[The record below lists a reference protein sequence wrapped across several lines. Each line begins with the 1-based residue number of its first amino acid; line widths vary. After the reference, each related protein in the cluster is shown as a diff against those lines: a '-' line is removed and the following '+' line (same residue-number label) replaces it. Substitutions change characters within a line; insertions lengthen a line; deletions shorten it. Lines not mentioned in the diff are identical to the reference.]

1 MSLKEVFVLNCP
13 RSLRRGVLLLLM
25 ATLSVL
31 MVLPVSAQL
40 LSPEAETPAVAT
52 FAKNGTPQEVFT
64 FSADDFLVENSDETL
79 DSIVLTALPDSNA
92 GVLTL
97 GGIDLAVGEAVAMEA
112 VSGMAFT
119 PNASPTTATTSF
131 SFTPVFADGSSGE
144 DVTVDLYLLTAENA
158 APIARDLELSTY
170 KNVAAQGQFS
180 AVDPEGDLLTFRL
193 VDKPARGAVTLPE
206 DGSATFTYTPY
217 ENKTGKDSFTYVA
230 VDAVG
235 NTSEPATVKVKI
247 EKANTK
253 VTYAD
258 MDGVSAYRS
267 ALRLAEEGVLI
278 GECVGGTYFFQPD
291 LPVSREEFVTLA
303 MHTMG
308 LDALEGVTRTGFAD
322 DDTIPTWA
330 KGYVSSALKSGY
342 VQGVVS
348 ADGVVFDPERTIT
361 RAEAVVLLDRM
372 LQVTD
377 AAVTTMYTDY
387 DVAPAWACQAAVNL
401 ETAGVLQTN
410 ADGALALSDTLTRA
424 DAADLLCGALDVL
437 ESREDQG
444 WSLW

>member
-1 MSLKEVFVLNCP
+1 MNSP
-13 RSLRRGVLLLLM
+13 RSRRRGALLLAL
-25 ATLSVL
+25 AALAAL
-31 MVLPVSAQL
+31 LALPVSAQ
-40 LSPEAETPAVAT
+40 PPAGEDAAPAVAA
-52 FAKNGTPQEVFT
+52 FAKNGTADQVFS
-64 FSADDFLVENSDETL
+64 FSPDDFVVEQGEEAL
-79 DSIVLTALPDSNA
+79 DSIVLTSLPDSNA

-97 GGIDLAVGEAVAMEA
+97 GGMDLAVGEAVALEA
-112 VSGMAFT
+112 VSGMAFR
-119 PNASPTTATTSF
+119 PNAAPTAATTSF
-131 SFTPVFADGSSGE
+131 TFTPVFADGSSGA
-144 DVTVDLYLLTAENA
+144 DVRVDLYLLTAENS
-158 APIARDLELSTY
+158 APIAQDLELSTY

-206 DGSATFTYTPY
+206 DGSAVFTYTPY

-235 NTSEPATVKVKI
+235 NTSAPATVKVKI
-247 EKANTK
+247 EKARTK

-278 GECVGGTYFFQPD
+278 GECVGGAYFFQPEQT
-291 LPVSREEFVTLA
+291 VSREEFVTLA

-308 LDALEGVTRTGFAD
+308 LEALEGVTRTGFAD
-322 DDTIPTWA
+322 DEAIPTWA

-342 VQGVVS
+342 VQGLVS
-348 ADGVVFDPERTIT
+348 AEGVVFDPERAIT
-361 RAEAVVLLDRM
+361 RAEAAVLLDRM

-377 AAVTTMYTDY
+377 AAVTTLYTDY
-387 DVAPAWACQAAVNL
+387 DAAPAWAFQAAVNL
-401 ETAGVLQTN
+401 ETAGVLQAD
-410 ADGALALSDTLTRA
+410 ADGSLSLSQPLTRA
-424 DAADLLCGALDVL
+424 GAADLLCGALDVL
-437 ESREDQG
+437 ENREAQG

>member
-1 MSLKEVFVLNCP
+1 MNCP

-40 LSPEAETPAVAT
+40 LSPEAEAPAVAT

-64 FSADDFLVENSDETL
+64 FSADDFLVENSEEAL

-97 GGIDLAVGEAVAMEA
+97 GGIDLAVGEAVSMEA

-119 PNASPTTATTSF
+119 PNASPTAATTSF
-131 SFTPVFADGSSGE
+131 SFTPVFADGSAGE

-193 VDKPARGAVTLPE
+193 VDKPARGSVTLPE

-235 NTSEPATVKVKI
+235 NTSAPATVKVKI

-258 MDGVSAYRS
+258 MDGVPAYRA
-267 ALRLAEEGVLI
+267 ALRLAEQGVLI
-278 GECVGGTYFFQPD
+278 GECMGGTYYFQPD
-291 LPVSREEFVTLA
+291 LPVSRDQFVALA
-303 MHTMG
+303 MHTVG

-322 DDTIPTWA
+322 DETIPTWA
-330 KGYVSSALKSGY
+330 KGYVSAALKSGV
-342 VQGVVS
+342 VQGS
-348 ADGVVFDPERTIT
+348 ESSEGVVFQPDATIT
-361 RAEAVVLLDRM
+361 RAEASVLLNRM
-372 LQVTD
+372 LQITD
-377 AAVTTMYTDY
+377 ATPTLFSDLAS
-387 DVAPAWACQAAVNL
+387 APAWAVQAAVNL
-401 ETAGVLQTN
+401 ETVGVLRTN
-410 ADGALALSDTLTRA
+410 ADGALALNEGLTRA
-424 DAADLLCGALDVL
+424 DAAEMLCGALEVL
-437 ESREDQG
+437 ETREPSG
-444 WSLW
+444 WISW

>member
-1 MSLKEVFVLNCP
+1 MNCP

-25 ATLSVL
+25 AALSVL
-31 MVLPVSAQL
+31 MALPASAQL
-40 LSPEAETPAVAT
+40 LSAEPDGPAVAT

-64 FSADDFLVENSDETL
+64 FSAADFLVENGEAAL
-79 DSIVLTALPDSNA
+79 DSIVLTSLPDSNA

-97 GGIDLAVGEAVAMEA
+97 GGMDLASGEAVAMEA

-119 PNASPTTATTSF
+119 PNDSPTVATTSF
-131 SFTPVFADGSSGE
+131 TFTPVFADGSAGE
-144 DVTVDLYLLTAENA
+144 DVTVDLYLLTAENS

-206 DGSATFTYTPY
+206 DGSTTFTYTPY

-291 LPVSREEFVTLA
+291 LTVSREEFVALA
-303 MHTMG
+303 MHTMD
-308 LDALEGVTRTGFAD
+308 LEALEGITRTGFAD

-342 VQGVVS
+342 VQGVLS
-348 ADGVVFDPERTIT
+348 ADGVVFDPERAIT
-361 RAEAVVLLDRM
+361 RAEAAVLLDRM

-377 AAVTTMYTDY
+377 AAVTTLYTDY
-387 DVAPAWACQAAVNL
+387 DAAPAWACQAAVNL

-410 ADGALALSDTLTRA
+410 ADGALALSEPLTRA